1 MIKILCVIGTRPEA
15 IKMAP
20 VIKELE
26 KHSAHF
32 ETHICVTAQHREML
46 DQVLGLFRLK
56 PDFDLNI
63 MSPGQSLS
71 GIAASVL
78 TGLPEILDRGNYDWV
93 LVQGDTTTVAAASLG
108 AFYAGIAVGHV
119 EAGRR
124 TFDRRQP
131 FPEEINR
138 SLLGVLADRHFAPT
152 NSAQQNLIKS
162 GIPADRILVTG
173 NTVIDALNMVLAI
186 PYDLHKGKLRELPL
200 DDKKIVLIT
209 VHRRESFGAP
219 LEEICAAVEDLALSF
234 RDELHFVWPV
244 HPNPNVK
251 AVVEKKLSRI
261 PNISLVA
268 PLDYVDICQLMKRCF
283 LILTD
288 SGGIQEEAPSLKV
301 PVLVLRKVTERQ
313 EALEAGTA
321 RLVGADKR
329 AIISEVTQLFTDHAR
344 YRAMTHIQNPFGD
357 GKAAQRIVADL
368 LANPRQPA

>member
-1 MIKILCVIGTRPEA
+1 MKILCVIGTRPEA

-26 KHSAHF
+26 KHSTDF

-93 LVQGDTTTVAAASLG
+93 LVQGDTTTVAAASLA
-108 AFYAGIAVGHV
+108 AFYAGVAVGHV
-119 EAGRR
+119 EAGLR

-251 AVVEKKLSRI
+251 SVVEKILNRI
-261 PNISLVA
+261 PNISLMA